1 MPSEIKHIFA
11 NAIAFFHCIIVRLF
25 PTSSSQRASGFHS
38 VPLLWLSLQR
48 SAHLCFVPPPP
59 PPPSPTS
66 LQLSISAALAMH
78 EFPCSPA
85 ICLLPRLREHGRNH
99 VHPIGTKHA
108 VFTFWIVC
116 WVTSPL
122 PLGRAEAKATD
133 MVGFFYVPIIYG
145 SQALIILLLS
155 ACYCRARI
163 LRSARAGEVSH
174 MVRSEP
180 GAQRR
185 PARPGE
191 AHAALRPGPVPAA
204 RGGGAAGR
212 ICGRGGERPPAA
224 PRLSPPP
231 HMVRP
236 CRRVSCRSRAASP
249 CLRRPPPGAPTA

>member
-1 MPSEIKHIFA
+1 MHYWQSFSHQQQPTCQR
-11 NAIAFFHCIIVRLF
+11 IAFRTPSLALSAAICTPLLCS
-25 PTSSSQRASGFHS
+25 TSSSSSFPH
-38 VPLLWLSLQR
+38 LSP
-48 SAHLCFVPPPP
+48 AVHLCSPGHARVSLLARNL
-59 PPPSPTS
+59 PPS
-66 LQLSISAALAMH
+66 SAAGARTESRPPH
-78 EFPCSPA
+78 RYKAC
-85 ICLLPRLREHGRNH
+85 C
-99 VHPIGTKHA
+99 
-108 VFTFWIVC
+108 FTFWIVC

-133 MVGFFYVPIIYG
+133 MVGFFYVSIIYG
-145 SQALIILLLS
+145 SRALIILLLS

-163 LRSARAGEVSH
+163 LRSARAGEVPH

-185 PARPGE
+185 AARPGA

-212 ICGRGGERPPAA
+212 ICGGGGRRPPAA